1 MAAESVV
8 GGLTVLRSIF
18 ADIGQRHFRLFFSFV
33 LLPPV
38 GGEAAAAVG
47 GKDGLAEVFDAGIV
61 ARRCGQAS
69 AWRKLPLCLT
79 NQSKEPVATASHQ
92 VYGVRHEDGTLVP
105 VQAAART

>member
-1 MAAESVV
+1 VAAESVV
-8 GGLTVLRSIF
+8 GGVTVLRFIF
-18 ADIGQRHFRLFFSFV
+18 ADIGQRHFPPFCSSV
-33 LLPPV
+33 HLLPV

-61 ARRCGQAS
+61 ASRCWQAS
-69 AWRKLPLCLT
+69 VWRKLPLCLT

-92 VYGVRHEDGTLVP
+92 VYGVGHEDGTLVP